1 MKTEQS
7 PSNYFTLIYKWLK
20 FSGVTVIAQ
29 VNPLHWRL
37 TPWARE
43 ERNLEWPTPNERTWA
58 MGWLFLVVRL
68 WIDNGD
74 W

>member
-7 PSNYFTLIYKWLK
+7 TSSYFTLIYKWLR
-20 FSGVTVIAQ
+20 FSGVTVILQ
-29 VNPLHWRL
+29 FNPLHWRL
-37 TPWARE
+37 LPWARE
-43 ERNLEWPTPNERTWA
+43 EHINEWPTPNERTWA
-58 MGWLFLVVRL
+58 VGWLFLVVRV

>member
-7 PSNYFTLIYKWLK
+7 TSNYVTSIYKWLR

-37 TPWARE
+37 QPWARE
-43 ERNLEWPTPNERTWA
+43 ELNREWPTPNERTWA
-58 MGWLFLVVRL
+58 LGWLFLVVRV

>member
-1 MKTEQS
+1 
-7 PSNYFTLIYKWLK
+7 
-20 FSGVTVIAQ
+20 VIVQ

-37 TPWARE
+37 RPWARE
-43 ERNLEWPTPNERTWA
+43 ELNNEWPTPNERTWA
-58 MGWLFLVVRL
+58 MGWLFLVVRG

>member
-7 PSNYFTLIYKWLK
+7 TSSYFTSIYKWLK
-20 FSGVTVIAQ
+20 FSGVTVILQ

-37 TPWARE
+37 LPWARE
-43 ERNLEWPTPNERTWA
+43 ELNNEWPTPNERTWA
-58 MGWLFLVVRL
+58 MGWLFLVVRG

>member
-7 PSNYFTLIYKWLK
+7 TLNYVISIYKWLR

-37 TPWARE
+37 LPWARE
-43 ERNLEWPTPNERTWA
+43 ERNLEWTTPNERTWA
-58 MGWLFLVVRL
+58 MGWLFLIVRV

>member
-7 PSNYFTLIYKWLK
+7 PSNYVTLIYNWLRY
-20 FSGVTVIAQ
+20 SGIAVIVQ
-29 VNPLHWRL
+29 GNPLHWRL
-37 TPWARE
+37 VPWARE
-43 ERNLEWPTPNERTWA
+43 ERNLEWPVPNEHTWA
-58 MGWLFLVVRL
+58 AGWLFVTVRV

>member
-7 PSNYFTLIYKWLK
+7 PLNYFTSIYKWLRY
-20 FSGVTVIAQ
+20 SGATVIAQ

-37 TPWARE
+37 LPWARE
-43 ERNLEWPTPNERTWA
+43 ELNREWPTPNERTWA
-58 MGWLFLVVRL
+58 VGWLFLVVRV